1 MPYEELVELR
11 EKNTNTQNNDVGDFT
26 VSLGQVLTINKGDQI
41 QLKNAFIDT
50 VTKSSGRIMVEENQ
64 TNITFNV
71 GLYIQ
76 DSNTTHETAATAKT
90 YYQGEADTAAKAAT
104 TRPNG
109 KNYILCSK
117 DDLASGGGT
126 EMMEVSA
133 ILIKDE
139 SDNKRF
145 IPDQWRR
152 MYLQYKDVN
161 STLIDY
167 WFEIHGSD
175 WAKISPGIGQ
185 TKSYTAASGNWKK
198 APILPLICLKDA
210 FGSNTPF
217 RVNPN
222 KCGSEGTGARYA
234 EKSQWSYAG
243 VPSNTPIF
251 SNTSLFT
258 PWTFPIDIVIPYVPD
273 GYDPTEFARL
283 LTDEMTKTVA
293 TTTGS
298 ALQSNL
304 ILQSTAQLK
313 ARGSRNYSGVSDNVA
328 PFWCCEDGSDILQ
341 YNTNHNYIVGS
352 SQFAVGYDL
361 ETNIFTI
368 DAIHSSIY
376 DGNSKCVQ
384 PFSVDNKSFI
394 LNKASGIFIDSINM
408 TDILIQQMNFKT
420 SIFTKPY
427 GSLHNTSLTTL
438 TDCRIPLFRL
448 FDGVNITGERKDIDS
463 YIAKGSN
470 PANSQPTYDTVFA
483 FNAPGNTQPS
493 GVLTD
498 DVMKIYGLE
507 NSVITND
514 QAYFQI
520 EIESNYLI
528 SKYSNEINSKK
539 IHAIVNKY
547 YSSENY
553 TTGDASSGLMY
564 IHNSEEP
571 LMIKDF
577 RVRILNPDGQLS
589 STSLIQADNTVFLQI
604 IRN

>member
-198 APILPLICLKDA
+198 APICPL
-210 FGSNTPF
+210 
-217 RVNPN
+217 
-222 KCGSEGTGARYA
+222 YA
-234 EKSQWSYAG
+234 
-243 VPSNTPIF
+243 
-251 SNTSLFT
+251 
-258 PWTFPIDIVIPYVPD
+258 
-273 GYDPTEFARL
+273 
-283 LTDEMTKTVA
+283 
-293 TTTGS
+293 
-298 ALQSNL
+298 
-304 ILQSTAQLK
+304 
-313 ARGSRNYSGVSDNVA
+313 
-328 PFWCCEDGSDILQ
+328 
-341 YNTNHNYIVGS
+341 
-352 SQFAVGYDL
+352 
-361 ETNIFTI
+361 
-368 DAIHSSIY
+368 
-376 DGNSKCVQ
+376 
-384 PFSVDNKSFI
+384 
-394 LNKASGIFIDSINM
+394 
-408 TDILIQQMNFKT
+408 
-420 SIFTKPY
+420 
-427 GSLHNTSLTTL
+427 
-438 TDCRIPLFRL
+438 
-448 FDGVNITGERKDIDS
+448 
-463 YIAKGSN
+463 
-470 PANSQPTYDTVFA
+470 
-483 FNAPGNTQPS
+483 
-493 GVLTD
+493 
-498 DVMKIYGLE
+498 
-507 NSVITND
+507 
-514 QAYFQI
+514 
-520 EIESNYLI
+520 
-528 SKYSNEINSKK
+528 
-539 IHAIVNKY
+539 
-547 YSSENY
+547 
-553 TTGDASSGLMY
+553 
-564 IHNSEEP
+564 
-571 LMIKDF
+571 
-577 RVRILNPDGQLS
+577 
-589 STSLIQADNTVFLQI
+589 
-604 IRN
+604 